1 MGGGLVGL
9 VEFVEFVCRTCRACR
24 VQHPGSGAALP
35 PTYRKALGY
44 LTHTFPS
51 GHLVARRPML
61 SICKE
66 AG

>member
-1 MGGGLVGL
+1 MKSVGGGLVGL

-44 LTHTFPS
+44 LTHTFLS
-51 GHLVARRPML
+51 GYLVAQ
-61 SICKE
+61 
-66 AG
+66 

>member
-9 VEFVEFVCRTCRACR
+9 VEFVEIVGRACRACRACR

-44 LTHTFPS
+44 LTHS
-51 GHLVARRPML
+51 GYLVAR
-61 SICKE
+61 
-66 AG
+66 

>member
-1 MGGGLVGL
+1 MKSVGGGLVGL
-9 VEFVEFVCRTCRACR
+9 VEFVEIVGRACRACRACR

-51 GHLVARRPML
+51 GYLVAR
-61 SICKE
+61 
-66 AG
+66 